1 METRITFEISG
12 ERYTMFVEGILK
24 KKYYLFK
31 DNKGSILADSI
42 PVKVTASTMKEA
54 IMYWLECLQAYMRK
68 KEISEEKSIR
78 SQKCRKLLQKKYRLE
93 ICLSHINES

>member
-31 DNKGSILADSI
+31 DNKGSILAD
-42 PVKVTASTMKEA
+42 
-54 IMYWLECLQAYMRK
+54 
-68 KEISEEKSIR
+68 
-78 SQKCRKLLQKKYRLE
+78 
-93 ICLSHINES
+93 